1 MPGYHPPLTEAAMRT
16 NRMLVLA
23 MTVFYL
29 SGCYSWRAQPY
40 VPDQF
45 VAVKQ
50 PRRIRVTTAA
60 GEQLVLDRPEVR
72 NDSIVGMG
80 KDGVTGIPVQDIERI
95 ETPSSKPDKAV
106 KIGIGLAVAAL
117 VVVIVAS
124 QPQPKRKPCYVIC
137 IDPFN

>member
-23 MTVFYL
+23 MMVFYL

-60 GEQLVLDRPEVR
+60 GEQLVLDRPKVR
-72 NDSIVGMG
+72 NDSIVGKG
-80 KDGVTGIPVQDIERI
+80 SDGATGVPVQDVQRI
-95 ETPSSKPDKAV
+95 ETETSKAGEAVGRGFGMAILGAFGAMATSAKPPSCWPLCK
-106 KIGIGLAVAAL
+106 
-117 VVVIVAS
+117 
-124 QPQPKRKPCYVIC
+124 
-137 IDPFN
+137 